1 MYFMLF
7 YLAVMAVGCYSFF
20 YIFLKNVWNKNYYT
34 EESFYTKPIWSVFY
48 SSVFFIWSCGIMVFQ
63 WIANPS
69 YRKVVR
75 VRVAAVPPRAEKYNL
90 F

>member
-1 MYFMLF
+1 MYGTKTTTLRRVFTPNLSGLF
-7 YLAVMAVGCYSFF
+7 FTPQF
-20 YIFLKNVWNKNYYT
+20 
-34 EESFYTKPIWSVFY
+34 
-48 SSVFFIWSCGIMVFQ
+48 FFIWSCGIMVFQ